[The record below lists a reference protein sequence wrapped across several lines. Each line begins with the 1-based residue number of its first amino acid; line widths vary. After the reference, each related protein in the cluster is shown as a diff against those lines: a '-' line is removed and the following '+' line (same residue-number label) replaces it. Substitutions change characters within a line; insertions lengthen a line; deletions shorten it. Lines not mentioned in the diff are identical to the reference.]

1 MKGLTLIE
9 LMISIA
15 LFIIFMS
22 LGIPGF
28 GNLVDRHKANTS
40 THALKRILA
49 HSRIIALEKGRYVTT
64 CPIQNNKCSSQWRGI
79 ITAFE
84 DLNDNQQ
91 IDEDEHQFL
100 SSELHLSHGY
110 WQKKREKK
118 PYVLFNPQGHA
129 FSSATTFLYCPF
141 SKALKHAKL
150 LAISFQGRVR
160 ADNYMTP
167 HGSINSRVAPLNCAD

>member
-22 LGIPGF
+22 IGIPGF
-28 GNLVDRHKANTS
+28 GDFVDKYKASTS
-40 THALKRILA
+40 THSLKRILT
-49 HSRIIALEKGRYVTT
+49 HSRIIALEKEMYITI
-64 CPIQNNKCSSQWRGI
+64 CPIQNNKCSSQWQGI
-79 ITAFE
+79 ITTFE
-84 DLNDNQQ
+84 DLNNNQQ

-118 PYVLFNPQGHA
+118 TYILFNPQGHA

-141 SKALKHAKL
+141 SKALNHAKL
-150 LAISFQGRVR
+150 LVISFQGRIRV
-160 ADNYMTP
+160 DNYMTP
-167 HGSINSRVAPLNCAD
+167 HGSINRRAAPLNCI